1 MAATTGGQWRDVF
14 SRPLATC
21 FGISAAIH
29 AAVYLLNTTL
39 PMHLVALGGSK
50 AQVGMLFSVST
61 GVSMVLRPVVGE
73 WSDRFGFRPAVLP
86 GVAALGLTLC
96 AFAWVTSPPAVIT
109 LMAGLGLANGLIATS
124 TGVLVARV
132 SLPAQRGEALSMYY
146 VASSLGFAL
155 GPPAGFALY
164 RAGGMQFDLTAAAA
178 LAALIGLLA
187 WSITG
192 AGTRPV
198 PGPRPPFRFFS
209 RRALPAAGALILNNI
224 GHSSIYAFLPLYA
237 LSQGLGDN
245 IGWFYA
251 LFSAWIIFCRI
262 LLRRASDRVGRARVI
277 APAMALIAASFFVLA
292 IPPTVPSLAAAALLL
307 GSGVSVLYPTLLA
320 LLVDRTPEAERG
332 LAIGTLSASFD
343 VGIVVGSLAIG
354 FMVEQTSYGMGFV
367 VAGAGAILG
376 LATFVMTERSHG
388 RLRVVPRPPA
398 GV

>member
-1 MAATTGGQWRDVF
+1 MAATTAGRWRDVF
-14 SRPLATC
+14 TRPLATC

-39 PMHLVALGGSK
+39 PMHLIALGGSK

-61 GVSMVLRPVVGE
+61 GVSMILRPVVGG
-73 WSDRFGFRPAVLP
+73 WSDRFGFRPVMLP
-86 GVAALGLTLC
+86 GVAALGLTL
-96 AFAWVTSPPAVIT
+96 AALAWATSPGVVIA

-124 TGVLVARV
+124 AGVLVARV
-132 SLPAQRGEALSMYY
+132 SPPAHRGEALSMYY

-155 GPPAGFALY
+155 GPPAGFSLY
-164 RAGGMQFDLTAAAA
+164 RVGGMRLDLTAAAA

-192 AGTRPV
+192 SAARPV
-198 PGPRPPFRFFS
+198 PGPRPPFRFYS
-209 RRALPAAGALILNNI
+209 RHALPAAAALILCNI

-237 LSQGLGDN
+237 MAHGHGDN

-251 LFSAWIIFCRI
+251 LFSGWIIVCRV
-262 LLRRASDRVGRARVI
+262 LFRRASDRVGRAQVLV
-277 APAMALIAASFFVLA
+277 PAMALIAGTFFVLA
-292 IPPTVPSLAAAALLL
+292 LPPTVLSLVAAALLL

-320 LLVDRTPEAERG
+320 LLVDRIPEAERG

-343 VGIVVGSLAIG
+343 VGVVIGSLAIG
-354 FMVEQTSYGMGFV
+354 FTVEQTSYGTGFL

-376 LATFVMTERSHG
+376 IGTFVMTERRHG
-388 RLRVVPRPPA
+388 RLRVVSRPPA

>member
-1 MAATTGGQWRDVF
+1 VGD
-14 SRPLATC
+14 LA
-21 FGISAAIH
+21 
-29 AAVYLLNTTL
+29 
-39 PMHLVALGGSK
+39 
-50 AQVGMLFSVST
+50 
-61 GVSMVLRPVVGE
+61 
-73 WSDRFGFRPAVLP
+73 
-86 GVAALGLTLC
+86 
-96 AFAWVTSPPAVIT
+96 PAVIT

-192 AGTRPV
+192 AATRPV

-237 LSQGLGDN
+237 LAQGLGDN

-277 APAMALIAASFFVLA
+277 VPAMALIAASFFVLA
-292 IPPTVPSLAAAALLL
+292 IPPTVPLAGRGRAVAWRRGLGPLPDAPGPAGGPHARSGARARHRDAVRVVRRRHRRRLAGHRLHRRADIVRNGLRGRGSGGDPRSRDVRHDGAEPRTASRCAAAA
-307 GSGVSVLYPTLLA
+307 GGV
-320 LLVDRTPEAERG
+320 
-332 LAIGTLSASFD
+332 
-343 VGIVVGSLAIG
+343 
-354 FMVEQTSYGMGFV
+354 
-367 VAGAGAILG
+367 
-376 LATFVMTERSHG
+376 
-388 RLRVVPRPPA
+388 
-398 GV
+398 

>member
-1 MAATTGGQWRDVF
+1 VAATPGNRWCDVF
-14 SRPLATC
+14 TRPLATC

-61 GVSMVLRPVVGE
+61 GVSMILRPVVGG
-73 WSDRFGFRPAVLP
+73 WSDRFGFRPVMLP
-86 GVAALGLTLC
+86 GVAALALTLC
-96 AFAWVTSPPAVIT
+96 AFAWATSPVVVIA

-132 SLPAQRGEALSMYY
+132 ALPAQRGEALSMYY

-155 GPPAGFALY
+155 GPPAGFLLY
-164 RAGGMQFDLTAAAA
+164 RADGIPLVLTAAAT
-178 LAALIGLLA
+178 LAALTGIFA

-192 AGTRPV
+192 AATRPV

-209 RRALPAAGALILNNI
+209 RRALPAASALILNNI

-237 LSQGLGDN
+237 MGHGLGDN
-245 IGWFYA
+245 IGWFYG
-251 LFSAWIIFCRI
+251 LFSAWIIVCRV
-262 LLRRASDRVGRARVI
+262 LLRRTSDRVGRAHVI
-277 APAMALIAASFFVLA
+277 VPAMALIAGSFFVLA
-292 IPPTVPSLAAAALLL
+292 IPPTVPSLVAAALML

-354 FMVEQTSYGMGFV
+354 FTVEHASYGTGFV

-376 LATFVMTERSHG
+376 LATFVMAERSHG

>member
-1 MAATTGGQWRDVF
+1 MAASAGGQWRDVLT
-14 SRPLATC
+14 RPLATC

-29 AAVYLLNTTL
+29 AAIYLLNTTL
-39 PMHLVALGGSK
+39 PVHLVALGGSK

-61 GVSMVLRPVVGE
+61 GVSMILRPVVGGLT
-73 WSDRFGFRPAVLP
+73 DRYGFRPVALP
-86 GVAALGLTLC
+86 GVLVLALTLAALDR
-96 AFAWVTSPPAVIT
+96 AASPVVVIA
-109 LMAGLGLANGLIATS
+109 LMTGLGLANGLVATS
-124 TGVLVARV
+124 AGVLVARA
-132 SLPAQRGEALSMYY
+132 SLPEHRGEALSMYY

-155 GPPAGFALY
+155 GPPLGFALY
-164 RAGGMQFDLTAAAA
+164 RAGGMRLDLMAAAA

-192 AGTRPV
+192 TATRPV
-198 PGPRPPFRFFS
+198 PGPRPHFRFYS
-209 RRALPAAGALILNNI
+209 RRALPVAGALILNNI

-237 LSQGLGDN
+237 LAHGLSGN

-251 LFSAWIIFCRI
+251 LFSTWIIVCRV
-262 LLRRASDRVGRARVI
+262 LLRRASDRLGRARVI
-277 APAMALIAASFFVLA
+277 VPAMALIAASFFVLA

-343 VGIVVGSLAIG
+343 VGIVIGSLAIG
-354 FMVEQTSYGMGFV
+354 FTVEQTSYGVGFV
-367 VAGAGAILG
+367 VAGTGAIFG
-376 LATFVMTERSHG
+376 LATFVMTERHHG
-388 RLRVVPRPPA
+388 RRRVVPRPPA

>member
-1 MAATTGGQWRDVF
+1 MAATAGGQWRDVF
-14 SRPLATC
+14 TRPLATC

-29 AAVYLLNTTL
+29 AAIYLLNTTL
-39 PMHLVALGGSK
+39 PVHVVALGGSK

-61 GVSMVLRPVVGE
+61 GVSMILRPVVGG
-73 WSDRFGFRPAVLP
+73 WTDRYGYRPVALP
-86 GVAALGLTLC
+86 GVVALALTLAALDR
-96 AFAWVTSPPAVIT
+96 AVSPVVVIA
-109 LMAGLGLANGLIATS
+109 LMAGLGLANGLVATS
-124 TGVLVARV
+124 AGVLVARA
-132 SLPAQRGEALSMYY
+132 SLLEQRGEALSIYY
-146 VASSLGFAL
+146 VASSVGFAL
-155 GPPAGFALY
+155 GPPLGFALY
-164 RAGGMQFDLTAAAA
+164 RAGGMRLDLMGAAA

-192 AGTRPV
+192 AATLPV
-198 PGPRPPFRFFS
+198 PGPRPRFRFYS

-237 LSQGLGDN
+237 MAHGLGGN

-251 LFSAWIIFCRI
+251 LFSAWIIVCRV

-277 APAMALIAASFFVLA
+277 VPAMALIAASFFVLA

-354 FMVEQTSYGMGFV
+354 FIVEQTSYGVGFV
-367 VAGAGAILG
+367 VAALGAILG
-376 LATFVMTERSHG
+376 LATFVMTEARHG
-388 RLRVVPRPPA
+388 RRRVVPWPPA